1 MASRQVSTWLDTILS
16 DCDNQPKSVSGIPSP
31 SHKRR
36 RLQPPTPESSA
47 RQANDNVA
55 PQASHSNERERTP
68 RDEPRSSPRLSQPL
82 DDASS
87 RSGETCSSQ
96 PLDDASSG
104 SGETCSLGIFGQ
116 VHDWYGVKDRELS
129 EFNPLPPSLQLLL
142 E

>member
-87 RSGETCSSQ
+87 
-96 PLDDASSG
+96 G